1 MGNLGNP
8 ILVYAERQS
17 TLEEVLKYNMEA
29 FVYLVC
35 SVDKEEDSELS
46 KERARLIVACY
57 SAMMA
62 AADYYKKTIQPST
75 VKSGLTSIIESLM
88 ATEDDD
94 KTKEGLQRLTYQ
106 TLARAALAKAENR
119 E

>member
-62 AADYYKKTIQPST
+62 AADYYKRTIQPST
-75 VKSGLTSIIESLM
+75 VKAGLTSIIESLM
-88 ATEDDD
+88 ATEDD

-106 TLARAALAKAENR
+106 TLARAALAKAENK

>member
-1 MGNLGNP
+1 MGNLDNP

-17 TLEEVLKYNMEA
+17 TLEEVLKTNMEA
-29 FVYLVC
+29 FCYLVC
-35 SVDKEEDSELS
+35 SVDQEEDSTLN

-62 AADYYKKTIQPST
+62 AARYYKKTIQPSFI
-75 VKSGLTSIIESLM
+75 KAGLTSIIRSL
-88 ATEDDD
+88 AKDGKEEED
-94 KTKEGLQRLTYQ
+94 LQRLTYQ
-106 TLARAALAKAENR
+106 TLARAALAKAEA

>member
-46 KERARLIVACY
+46 KERARLAVACY

-62 AADYYKKTIQPST
+62 AADYYKKTIQPSFI
-75 VKSGLTSIIESLM
+75 KAGLTSIIDSLT
-88 ATEDDD
+88 ATEDDR
-94 KTKEGLQRLTYQ
+94 TKEDLQRLTYQ

>member
-35 SVDKEEDSELS
+35 SVDKEEDD
-46 KERARLIVACY
+46 R
-57 SAMMA
+57 
-62 AADYYKKTIQPST
+62 
-75 VKSGLTSIIESLM
+75 
-88 ATEDDD
+88 
-94 KTKEGLQRLTYQ
+94 TKEDLQRLTYQ